1 MANTQDQRLIDLG
14 NRIYEYRDKADI
26 KQDDFAKML
35 GISRTTLS
43 FIENGSQAP
52 SFDVLVNLAQIT
64 NININ
69 DLLNVKTRNLVVVDT
84 NILLNRPEMLGVLM
98 KDCDKVYIPQPVI
111 EEINYQKDHGK
122 EKERRNASLCEDMID
137 KKQSEKLDIHMTSDI
152 SGSNDDKIMDI
163 ALKIAKQYSGDNVYL
178 LTNDK
183 DFNLK
188 DRKRMVNIRIIG
200 SNQYNCIFTEN
211 DGFDDTYSHRFFMAV
226 LKGNKDEAKRLLV
239 KLGNSINVNVI
250 DTRSGNTP
258 LIQAINN
265 KDEIMVNFLLSL
277 DRIDINKVDAKR
289 YHLPP
294 ISHAMQMQNE
304 RDSERFAR
312 LLIQSGANVNEP
324 SQNETNPFN
333 MPLMIAAWHGH
344 FNLVKLL
351 VENGAYINQQDK
363 KNGFTALMKAIFN
376 TEHVGIVEYLLE
388 HGADKHMISFIDK
401 KTALDYAY
409 DKGNQKLIE
418 LLKERDAN
426 D

>member
-1 MANTQDQRLIDLG
+1 MANTQDSRLIALG
-14 NRIYEYRDKADI
+14 EKIYNYREIAGI
-26 KQDDFAKML
+26 KQDEFAKTL

-52 SFDVLVNLAQIT
+52 SFEVLVKLAQIT

-69 DLLNVKTRNLVVVDT
+69 ELLNVETKNLVVVDT

-122 EKERRNASLCEDMID
+122 EKEKRNASLCEDMID
-137 KKQSEKLDIHMTSDI
+137 SKQSEKLDIYMTSDI
-152 SGSNDDKIMDI
+152 NGSNDDKIMDI
-163 ALKIAKQYSGDNVYL
+163 ALKVAKQHSGDNVYL

-188 DRKRMVNIRIIG
+188 DRKRMVNFRVIG
-200 SNQYNCIFTEN
+200 SNQYNHIFAEKDGYN
-211 DGFDDTYSHRFFMAV
+211 DTLSNAFFAAV
-226 LKGNKDEAKRLLV
+226 LKRDKNASKSLLAKY
-239 KLGNSINVNVI
+239 GYNIDVNVI
-250 DTRSGNTP
+250 DPRSGNTP
-258 LIQAINN
+258 LIQALLN

-277 DRIDINKVDAKR
+277 DRIDINAVDAKR

-294 ISHAMQMQNE
+294 ISHVMQMQNE
-304 RDSERFAR
+304 RDAEKFAI
-312 LLIQSGANVNEP
+312 LLIDKGANVNEP

-333 MPLMIAAWHGH
+333 MPIMIAAWHGH

-363 KNGFTALMKAIFN
+363 KNGFTALMKAIFR
-376 TEHVGIVEYLLE
+376 TEHVEIVEYLLE
-388 HGADKHMISFIDK
+388 HGADKHIISFIDK